1 MNRLLVSSPLSR
13 RVVALANQPYGLFF
27 SSLSSQ
33 QQPQQQQQQQ
43 QKQPQPCWSS
53 SFSTLSSSSLSS
65 FCRRYNPSL
74 TTTSSTLRF
83 QSTATAAY
91 DQSIESFPSIV
102 IGADRSIEPQGSF
115 AESQAQ
121 VRHIYSYTFAFA
133 FTFTFTPIL
142 TFPMSNSKRTHT
154 QKHTHTHSS

>member
-33 QQPQQQQQQQ
+33 QQPQQK

-142 TFPMSNSKRTHT
+142 TFPMSNSKHTHT